1 VWGTSKGQGGGVID
15 IDVARYLHL
24 DGILMSLGGSAT
36 GDNSGGGSGGSIH
49 VVAVNFSGHG
59 KATTEGGKGF
69 NLGHGGGGGILFLLS
84 LSMNNFTYPSL

>member
-1 VWGTSKGQGGGVID
+1 MLINIVEGGGVID

-49 VVAVNFSGHG
+49 VVAVNFSGH
-59 KATTEGGKGF
+59 EF
-69 NLGHGGGGGILFLLS
+69 YFYYHCQ
-84 LSMNNFTYPSL
+84 